1 VKSILLHIHFDH
13 AQDDR
18 LAVAIDLA
26 RAHSGHICC
35 VETTPL
41 DNSVILDPMGGVY
54 PLPGL
59 AEALAERALKERGR
73 IEARLQR
80 EGASWNWRELRG
92 DTAGDLVA
100 CASLADLIVLSRE
113 AHAIAAVPGPAQIVS
128 DVAVHARAPVL
139 VVAPGVGQF
148 RSDAPIVVAWNG
160 SVEAAHSLRMT
171 LSMLRQASS
180 VHLLE
185 VVEDS
190 TGFPATE
197 GCEYLSR
204 HGIAVELH
212 CRPRGGSSIAR
223 TLLDAASEL
232 EASCLVMGAYGHSR
246 LREIVLGGVT
256 RELLSETTIPL
267 LLAH

>member
-1 VKSILLHIHFDH
+1 MKTIILHIHFDH

-18 LAVAIDLA
+18 LAVAIDVA
-26 RAHSGHICC
+26 RVHAGHICC
-35 VETTPL
+35 VQTIPL

-59 AEALAERALKERGR
+59 TEAVAKRAVDERHR
-73 IEARLQR
+73 IEARLQSA
-80 EGASWNWRELRG
+80 GVSWDWKELRG

-113 AHAIAAVPGPAQIVS
+113 AHANDSLPGPAQIVS

-148 RSDAPIVVAWNG
+148 RSEAPIVVAWNG
-160 SVEAAHSLRMT
+160 SIEAANSLRLT
-171 LSMLRQASS
+171 LPMLRTASS
-180 VHLLE
+180 VHLVE
-185 VVEDS
+185 VAEDS
-190 TGFPATE
+190 VGFPATE
-197 GCEYLSR
+197 ACRYLSR

-212 CRPRGGSSIAR
+212 SRPHGDHSIAH
-223 TLLDAASEL
+223 TLLDAAAEF

-246 LREIVLGGVT
+246 LREMVLGGVT
-256 RELLSETTIPL
+256 RELLAETTISL